1 MARNYKLTQTGQAVQ
16 DDLNK
21 IEGASI
27 EGGVIHIGGNSITP
41 LTEETDPTV
50 PAWAKAAEKPSYTA
64 DEVGALSEDTTL
76 ADLPDDADH
85 RTVSDAE
92 KAAWDAK
99 SDFSGDYPDLTN
111 KPDLS
116 QFITRSVDDLVNY
129 YLKNEVYTKDEVA
142 DLLAGIT
149 GGIWVSVSVLP
160 QPSADTYG
168 LKIYLVPSQNPAV
181 QNQKDEY
188 ITTRSG
194 SAGNYS
200 YAWEQIG
207 TTAIDLS
214 EYVTNEDL
222 QDALEDYVSTEAFQQ
237 AMAGKADKDTDA
249 VEGNFAA
256 FDSSGNPVDSGHK
269 HSDYLTSHQDI
280 SGKADK
286 VSNPTSGNFA
296 GLDANGNL
304 TDSGSKASDFA
315 TAAQGAKADTAYQK
329 PSGGIPSTDMS
340 EAVQTS
346 LGKADTALQS
356 FTETD
361 PTVPSW
367 AKAQNPPQEVF
378 MAEYGVTTYNAVT
391 DAINAG
397 KIILLSYQNRTYI
410 YSAKS
415 PTNAYTFNVIDGD
428 IDYRVAL
435 SSAGNWS
442 NAYFSLEQ
450 KANKVSD
457 IEANKTSTSKYPTT
471 KGVADYVA
479 SKELSDLA
487 DVSDTAPTDGQ
498 ALLWDGTNEEW
509 KPGTVQGG
517 GGSVTDVTV
526 GGTSVVNQQGV
537 AEVPAIPEAVQAQE
551 IEIDSA
557 PTANSSNLVTSG
569 GVASALA
576 GKYTKP
582 AGGIPDTD
590 LADPESVF
598 IIPVNLDTQTV
609 DPSITYQDIVDAYN
623 AGKVLAF
630 KTSFPPYLAYATTV
644 LSVTGAIALFTI
656 KGGISGN
663 SVTSTMWALS
673 ASPSGIDFQ
682 IQEDQIEVPEIS
694 TDINADATSDAKTAS
709 PKAVK
714 TFVEGKGYGT
724 YSKPSGG
731 IPSSDLAPDV
741 VPVIPIDTA
750 IPSGG
755 LDANVHYA
763 LGTLTGSVSITLDTT
778 TEVTGQMNIY
788 SLVFTAGATAPTI
801 TWPASITK
809 WAGNCLDS
817 TTLAP
822 VITGGNTYEVSIVDG
837 LAVIT
842 EFVA

>member
-1 MARNYKLTQTGQAVQ
+1 MARNYKLTQTGQGVQ

-27 EGGVIHIGGNSITP
+27 EGGTIHIGGNSITP

-64 DEVGALSEDTTL
+64 DEVGALPDDTTL
-76 ADLPDDADH
+76 EDLPDDTGH

-92 KAAWDAK
+92 KAVWDAK
-99 SDFSGDYPDLTN
+99 SDFSGDYQDLTN

-149 GGIWVSVSVLP
+149 GGIWVTVSVLP
-160 QPSADTYG
+160 QPSAATYG
-168 LKIYLVPSQNPAV
+168 LKIYLVPSQDPAV
-181 QNQKDEY
+181 QNQKDEF
-188 ITTRSG
+188 ITTRTG
-194 SAGNYS
+194 SEGNYS

-222 QDALEDYVSTEAFQQ
+222 QSALEDYVSTEAFQQ
-237 AMAGKADKDTDA
+237 ALAGKADKDTDA

-329 PSGGIPSTDMS
+329 PGTGIPSSDLAP
-340 EAVQTS
+340 AVQTS

-367 AKAQNPPQEVF
+367 AKQQNKPTYTASEV
-378 MAEYGVTTYNAVT
+378 G
-391 DAINAG
+391 AIPDDTPIPEELAD
-397 KIILLSYQNRTYI
+397 LSD
-410 YSAKS
+410 
-415 PTNAYTFNVIDGD
+415 V
-428 IDYRVAL
+428 
-435 SSAGNWS
+435 SSA
-442 NAYFSLEQ
+442 
-450 KANKVSD
+450 
-457 IEANKTSTSKYPTT
+457 T
-471 KGVADYVA
+471 
-479 SKELSDLA
+479 
-487 DVSDTAPTDGQ
+487 PTDGQ
-498 ALLWDGTNEEW
+498 ALIWDNANSTW
-509 KPGTVQGG
+509 KPGAAGTPDAVKYVSQSLTNEQQAQARTNIGAGTYSKPSGGIPASDLASGVIQTVPVQDVTVGGSSVLSGTTAVIPAIPDAVSANPTVPSGTTPTALTGLKIGSNYYDVEAGG
-517 GGSVTDVTV
+517 GTVTDVTV
-526 GGTSVVNQQGV
+526 GGTSVVNASGV
-537 AEVPAIPEAVQAQE
+537 AEVPAIPETVQAQE

-582 AGGIPDTD
+582 AGGIP
-590 LADPESVF
+590 
-598 IIPVNLDTQTV
+598 
-609 DPSITYQDIVDAYN
+609 
-623 AGKVLAF
+623 
-630 KTSFPPYLAYATTV
+630 
-644 LSVTGAIALFTI
+644 
-656 KGGISGN
+656 
-663 SVTSTMWALS
+663 ST
-673 ASPSGIDFQ
+673 
-682 IQEDQIEVPEIS
+682 
-694 TDINADATSDAKTAS
+694 
-709 PKAVK
+709 
-714 TFVEGKGYGT
+714 
-724 YSKPSGG
+724 
-731 IPSSDLAPDV
+731 DLAPDV
-741 VPVIPIDTA
+741 IPVIPVDTA

-755 LDANVHYA
+755 LGANVHYA